1 MKRKLHL
8 FEGYGVELEY
18 MIVDRDTLN
27 VRPIC
32 DLLFTKIAGEITS
45 DIERKPISWSNE
57 LVNHVVEIKCHEP
70 VDTLVGLSD
79 HFHTQVL
86 DINEALRSENA
97 CLMPTAIHPWMNP
110 LTDTHLW
117 PHEYH
122 EIYELYNRIFD
133 CRGHGWS
140 NLQSTHINLPFQG
153 DDEFGRLHAAIRLL
167 LPLIPAISAASPYY
181 ESKHHGYK
189 DSRLEAYRHNQE
201 AIPSIAGSIIP
212 EDVYTKADYHTR
224 IFDPIIRDIRPYDTD
239 GILDKHF
246 LNSRG
251 AIARFDR
258 GAIEIR
264 IIDIQES
271 PVMDI
276 VILKIIVEVLKQL
289 VNENLSLFDQ
299 QASIN
304 TEYLA
309 NLWLRVIKEGGDVLI
324 SDQDYLRELGVIEPK
339 TVIQLWSE
347 WLQKFGE
354 NLNTETVSYF
364 ELILKRGSLSE
375 RMLNEAGRSPNRG
388 NIIKLYHKLCSCLS
402 ENRPFVDADSKKTFT
417 SY

>member
-45 DIERKPISWSNE
+45 DIVRKPISWSNE
-57 LVNHVVEIKCHEP
+57 LVNHVIEIKYYEP

-79 HFHTQVL
+79 HFHAQVL
-86 DINEALRSENA
+86 DINKALRSENA
-97 CLMPTAIHPWMNP
+97 CLMPIAMHPWMNP
-110 LTDTHLW
+110 LMDTHLW

-153 DDEFGRLHAAIRLL
+153 DDEFGQLHAAIRLL

-271 PVMDI
+271 PAMDI
-276 VILKIIVEVLKQL
+276 AILEMIAEVLKQF
-289 VNENLSLFDQ
+289 VNENLSLFDKQ
-299 QASIN
+299 SSIN
-304 TEYLA
+304 TGYLA
-309 NLWLRVIKEGGDVLI
+309 NLWLRVIQEGGDVI
-324 SDQDYLRELGVIEPK
+324 VDDEGYLRALGLDEPK
-339 TVIQLWSE
+339 TITQVWSD
-347 WLQKFGE
+347 WLNKYGE
-354 NLNTETVSYF
+354 NLSDEAAGLF
-364 ELILKRGSLSE
+364 KLIIQHGSLSE
-375 RMLNEAGRSPNRG
+375 RMLDIAGYEPSVEE
-388 NIIKLYHKLCSCLS
+388 ILKLYRRLCNCLAD
-402 ENRPFVDADSKKTFT
+402 NKPFQW
-417 SY
+417 

>member
-32 DLLFTKIAGEITS
+32 DLLFSKIAGEITS

-57 LVNHVVEIKCHEP
+57 LVNHVVEIKCFEP
-70 VDTLVGLSD
+70 VDSLIGLSD
-79 HFHTQVL
+79 HFHTQIRE
-86 DINEALRSENA
+86 INSALFSENA
-97 CLMPTAIHPWMNP
+97 CLMPTAMHPWMDP
-110 LTDTHLW
+110 LTETQLW

-153 DDEFGRLHAAIRLL
+153 DEEFGRLHAAIRLL
-167 LPLIPAISAASPYY
+167 LPLIPALSAASPFYDG
-181 ESKHHGYK
+181 KHHGFM
-189 DSRLEAYRHNQE
+189 DSRLEAYRHNQQ

-212 EDVYTKADYHTR
+212 EDVFTEADYHTR
-224 IFDPIIRDIRPYDTD
+224 IFDPIIQDIRPYDTD

-258 GAIEIR
+258 NAIEIR

-271 PVMDI
+271 PGMDI
-276 VILKIIVEVLKQL
+276 AILEIISEVLKQF
-289 VNENLSLFDQ
+289 VNESRTDFDQ
-299 QASIN
+299 QASIK
-304 TEYLA
+304 TGYLA
-309 NLWLRVIKEGGDVLI
+309 DLWKRVIKEGGNVAVTDEV
-324 SDQDYLRELGVIEPK
+324 YLQALGIKEPK
-339 TVIQLWSE
+339 TVVQIWSE
-347 WLQKFGE
+347 WLQIYDE
-354 NLNTETVSYF
+354 NLSTESIKLLN
-364 ELILKRGSLSE
+364 LILHRGSLSE
-375 RMLNEAGRSPNRG
+375 RMINAVGHEPSKEEIR
-388 NIIKLYHKLCSCLS
+388 ILYQKLCSCLA
-402 ENRPFVDADSKKTFT
+402 NNTPFQ
-417 SY
+417 

>member
-27 VRPIC
+27 ARPIC
-32 DLLFTKIAGEITS
+32 DLLFSKTAGKITS
-45 DIERKPISWSNE
+45 NIERKPMSWSNE
-57 LVNHVVEIKCHEP
+57 LVNHVVEIKCYKP
-70 VDTLVGLSD
+70 FDTLVGLSA
-79 HFHTQVL
+79 HFHTQIRE
-86 DINEALRSENA
+86 INAALLSENA
-97 CLMPTAIHPWMNP
+97 CLMPTAMHPWMDP
-110 LTDTHLW
+110 LTETQLW

-167 LPLIPAISAASPYY
+167 LPLIPSLSAASPYY
-181 ESKHHGYK
+181 DGKYHGFK
-189 DSRLEAYRHNQE
+189 DSRLEAYRHNQQS
-201 AIPSIAGSIIP
+201 IPTIAGSIIP
-212 EDVYTKADYHTR
+212 EDVYTQADYHTR

-239 GILDKHF
+239 GILNKHF

-258 GAIEIR
+258 NAIEIR

-276 VILKIIVEVLKQL
+276 AILQFISEVLKRF
-289 VNENLSLFDQ
+289 VNNSQTAFKQ
-299 QASIN
+299 QASIK
-304 TEYLA
+304 TDYLA
-309 NLWLRVIKEGGDVLI
+309 DLWKMVIREGGDVI
-324 SDQDYLRELGVIEPK
+324 VSDDDYLQALGFNEPK
-339 TVIQLWSE
+339 TVIQIWSD
-347 WLQKFGE
+347 WLQNYGE
-354 NLNTETVSYF
+354 DFSPESGKLLK
-364 ELILKRGSLSE
+364 LILQHGSLSE
-375 RMLNEAGRSPNRG
+375 RMLNTAGHNPSFEEIR
-388 NIIKLYHKLCSCLS
+388 KLYHGLCNCLA
-402 ENRPFVDADSKKTFT
+402 ENIPFR
-417 SY
+417 

>member
-1 MKRKLHL
+1 MKRKLRL

-27 VRPIC
+27 IRPIC
-32 DLLFTKIAGEITS
+32 DLLFSKIAGEITS

-57 LVNHVVEIKCHEP
+57 LVNHVVEIKCYEP

-79 HFHTQVL
+79 HFHSQIR
-86 DINEALRSENA
+86 DINVALLSENA
-97 CLMPTAIHPWMNP
+97 CLMPTAMHPWMDP
-110 LTDTHLW
+110 LNETQLW

-167 LPLIPAISAASPYY
+167 LPLIPALSAASPYY
-181 ESKHHGYK
+181 EGKHHGFK
-189 DSRLEAYRHNQE
+189 DSRLEAYRHNQK

-212 EDVYTKADYHTR
+212 EDVYTKADYHKR

-258 GAIEIR
+258 NAIEIR

-271 PVMDI
+271 PLMDLA
-276 VILKIIVEVLKQL
+276 ILEIISEILKQL
-289 VNENLSLFDQ
+289 VNGSLSLFDQ

-304 TEYLA
+304 TGYLA
-309 NLWLRVIKEGGDVLI
+309 DLWKSVIKEGGDVI
-324 SDQDYLRELGVIEPK
+324 VSDEDYLQTLGFEEPL
-339 TVIQLWSE
+339 TIARIWSA
-347 WLQKFGE
+347 WLKSYGE
-354 NLNTETVSYF
+354 NLCSDSSWHLN
-364 ELILKRGSLSE
+364 LIIQHGSLSE
-375 RMLNEAGRSPNRG
+375 RMLKVAGFEPSLDE
-388 NIIKLYHKLCSCLS
+388 IQKLYRKLCNCLA
-402 ENRPFVDADSKKTFT
+402 ENISFQ
-417 SY
+417 

>member
-8 FEGYGVELEY
+8 FEGFGVELEY

-32 DLLFTKIAGEITS
+32 DLLFLKIAGEITS

-57 LVNHVVEIKCHEP
+57 LVNHVVEIKCFEP
-70 VDTLVGLSD
+70 VDSLIGLSD
-79 HFHTQVL
+79 HFHSQIR
-86 DINEALRSENA
+86 DINSALLSENA
-97 CLMPTAIHPWMNP
+97 CLMPTAMHPWMDP
-110 LTDTHLW
+110 IVETQLW

-153 DDEFGRLHAAIRLL
+153 DDEFGRLHAAVRLL
-167 LPLIPAISAASPYY
+167 LPLIPALSAASPYF
-181 ESKHHGYK
+181 EGKHHGFL
-189 DSRLEAYRHNQE
+189 DSRLEAYRHNQQ

-212 EDVYTKADYHTR
+212 EDVYTKADYHKR
-224 IFDPIIRDIRPYDTD
+224 IFDPIIRDIRPYDSD

-258 GAIEIR
+258 NAIEIR

-271 PVMDI
+271 PIMDLA
-276 VILKIIVEVLKQL
+276 ILEIITEALKQL
-289 VNENLSLFDQ
+289 VDERVSHFNLQS
-299 QASIN
+299 SIK
-304 TEYLA
+304 TGFLA
-309 NLWLRVIKEGGDVLI
+309 DLWKNVIKEGGEVI
-324 SDQDYLRELGVIEPK
+324 VSDKDYLRSIGFADTK
-339 TVIQLWSE
+339 TVTQIWAD
-347 WLQKFGE
+347 WLQNYDE
-354 NLNTETVSYF
+354 NLSPESA
-364 ELILKRGSLSE
+364 LHLKIIIQNGSLTE
-375 RMLNEAGRSPNRG
+375 RMLKVAGPTPSSER
-388 NIIKLYHKLCSCLS
+388 IHELYINLRDCLA
-402 ENRPFVDADSKKTFT
+402 ENRPFLG
-417 SY
+417 

>member
-1 MKRKLHL
+1 MKHKLHL

-32 DLLFTKIAGEITS
+32 DLLFSKIAGEITS

-57 LVNHVVEIKCHEP
+57 LVNHVVEIKCYEP
-70 VDTLVGLSD
+70 VDTLVGLSE
-79 HFHTQVL
+79 HFHTQIR
-86 DINEALRSENA
+86 DINAALLSENA
-97 CLMPTAIHPWMNP
+97 CLMPTAMHPWMDP
-110 LTDTHLW
+110 LTETQLW

-167 LPLIPAISAASPYY
+167 LPLIPALSAASPYY
-181 ESKHHGYK
+181 DGNHHGFK
-189 DSRLEAYRHNQE
+189 DSRLEAYRHNQQF
-201 AIPSIAGSIIP
+201 IPSIAGSIIP

-258 GAIEIR
+258 NAIEIR

-276 VILKIIVEVLKQL
+276 AILEIISEVLKQF
-289 VNENLSLFDQ
+289 VNESQSLFDQ
-299 QASIN
+299 QSSIN
-304 TEYLA
+304 TGYLA
-309 NLWLRVIKEGGDVLI
+309 DLWKSVIKEGGDVIVTDREYLQALGLKDPLKVMHI
-324 SDQDYLRELGVIEPK
+324 WSDFLQNYGESLSPESTK
-339 TVIQLWSE
+339 QL
-347 WLQKFGE
+347 K
-354 NLNTETVSYF
+354 
-364 ELILKRGSLSE
+364 LILQRGSLAE
-375 RMLNEAGRSPNRG
+375 RMLNSAGDKPSFEDIRE
-388 NIIKLYHKLCSCLS
+388 LYHRLCNCLE
-402 ENRPFVDADSKKTFT
+402 ENTPFQ
-417 SY
+417 